1 MTDRRKAPVVQQIRH
16 IEYPKAEKSI
26 LENGL
31 PVYYIHAASQ
41 EVVKIDFIFE
51 AGAWQ
56 QNEKFIA
63 SLTSFMLQEGT
74 INHTSAQIA
83 GTFDFY
89 GAYIQAGADQNFASV
104 SIISLNKYLPEILKL
119 TEEIVKNPT
128 FPQHE
133 LEVLL
138 EKQKQKFKLE
148 NEKVKVLCQKKFT
161 TVLFGESHPY
171 AVNNS
176 IENFDVVTRD
186 KLLQFFQTWY
196 HAGNCRIIVAGNA
209 NSEVRNLI
217 GHHFGNNDWKSDISI
232 VKQAEALPV
241 TERIHKI
248 KKANALQSAIRMGK
262 PWVEKSHPDYMGLS
276 VLITILGGY
285 FGSRLMM
292 NIREEKG
299 FTYGISSYVFNLK
312 NASYLVI
319 STEVDNSY
327 TEATLQEIDKE
338 LKRLQH
344 ELVSD
349 EELET
354 VKSYLMG
361 EFLRDFDGPFALA
374 SSFKAINDFGLDYDF
389 YDHYLN
395 VLNQI
400 TATELQQLAKK
411 YLSTDDMYTVIVGA

>member
-1 MTDRRKAPVVQQIRH
+1 MIDRSQAPVIQQIRH

-26 LENGL
+26 LKNGL

-51 AGAWQ
+51 AGTWQ

-74 INHTSAQIA
+74 ESHTSAEIA
-83 GTFDFY
+83 GIFDFY
-89 GAYIQAGADQNFASV
+89 GAYIQAGADQDYASV
-104 SIISLNKYLPEILKL
+104 SIICLNKYLPEILKL
-119 TEEIVKNPT
+119 TEEILKKPT

-133 LEVLL
+133 LDVLI
-138 EKQKQKFKLE
+138 EKQKQKFKLD
-148 NEKVKVLCQKKFT
+148 NEKVKVLCQKKYT
-161 TVLFGESHPY
+161 TVLFGENHPY
-171 AVNNS
+171 AVNNKIDDFES
-176 IENFDVVTRD
+176 ITRE
-186 KLLQFFQTWY
+186 KLLNFFNKCY
-196 HAGNCRIIVAGNA
+196 HAANCRIIVAGNA
-209 NSEVRNLI
+209 DENVRDLI
-217 GHHFGNNDWKSDISI
+217 EFHFGSNDWKKDSPLLM
-232 VKQAEALPV
+232 QFEALPV
-241 TERIHKI
+241 AQKIHKI
-248 KKANALQSAIRMGK
+248 TRESALQTAIRIGK
-262 PWVEKSHPDYMGLS
+262 TWVEKSHSDYMGLS

-299 FTYGISSYVFNLK
+299 FTYGIGSYVFNLK

-327 TEATLQEIDKE
+327 TELTLQEIAKE
-338 LKRLQH
+338 INRLKH

-374 SSFKAINDFGLDYDF
+374 SSFKAINDFGLDYNF
-389 YDHYLN
+389 YDCYLS

-400 TATELQQLAKK
+400 TATELQQLAAK
-411 YLSTDDMYTVIVGA
+411 YLSTEDMYTVIVGA

>member
-1 MTDRRKAPVVQQIRH
+1 MLDRKKAPVVKQIRH

-26 LENGL
+26 QKNGL

-56 QNEKFIA
+56 QSEKFVA

-89 GAYIQAGADQNFASV
+89 GAYIQAGADQNLASI
-104 SIISLNKYLPEILKL
+104 SIICLNKYLPEILKL
-119 TEEIVKNPT
+119 TEEIVKYPT
-128 FPQHE
+128 FPQRE

-138 EKQKQKFKLE
+138 EKQKQKFKLD

-161 TVLFGESHPY
+161 TVLFGENHPY
-171 AVNNS
+171 AVNNR
-176 IENFDVVTRD
+176 IEDFDAVTRD
-186 KLLQFFQTWY
+186 KLLHFFKTCY

-209 NSEVRNLI
+209 NREVRDLI
-217 GHHFGNNDWKSDISI
+217 ESHFGNDDWTSDTTPMKE
-232 VKQAEALPV
+232 VEALPA
-241 TERIHKI
+241 TEQIHKI

-276 VLITILGGY
+276 VLVTILGGY

-299 FTYGISSYVFNLK
+299 FTYGVGSYVFNLK

-338 LKRLQH
+338 LKRLQC
-344 ELVSD
+344 ELIPN

-395 VLNQI
+395 VLHQI

-411 YLSTDDMYTVIVGA
+411 YLSTEDMYTVIVGA